1 MKFKL
6 LKSFNITTKTDRR
19 DLQKILNDIQVI
31 KLEISDEGWDSY
43 HIDAVCKQG
52 DAFYDV
58 SLRVEYNRVEHYY
71 SECNCKEFNPY
82 SLRKYCPHILAVCDF

>member
-31 KLEISDEGWDSY
+31 KLDGIP
-43 HIDAVCKQG
+43 I
-52 DAFYDV
+52 
-58 SLRVEYNRVEHYY
+58 
-71 SECNCKEFNPY
+71 
-82 SLRKYCPHILAVCDF
+82 ILMLYASRGMLFTMYLLG